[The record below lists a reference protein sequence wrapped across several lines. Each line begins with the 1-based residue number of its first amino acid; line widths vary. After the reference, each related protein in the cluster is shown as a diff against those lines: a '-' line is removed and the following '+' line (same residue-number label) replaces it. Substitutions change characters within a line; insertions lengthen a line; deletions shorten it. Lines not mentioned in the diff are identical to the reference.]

1 MSFTLGKKVPCNIFL
16 FVFAHSPPDDD
27 DAYGYR
33 QQSIEFAN
41 IALEYFNKNN
51 VRKFCVSNL
60 LYLSFSPHFMLP
72 L

>member
-33 QQSIEFAN
+33 QQCIEFAN
-41 IALEYFNKNN
+41 IALDDFNKTMYVNF
-51 VRKFCVSNL
+51 VFPIYCI
-60 LYLSFSPHFMLP
+60 
-72 L
+72 